1 MDIAYRISVLQEQHD
16 ELNRKI
22 DSVEKSRVFD
32 DLELAEL
39 KKKRL
44 HIKDELAI
52 LHKQQFEEQHERL
65 DLDGH

>member
-1 MDIAYRISVLQEQHD
+1 MDIAYRINVLQEQH
-16 ELNRKI
+16 ERLNRKI
-22 DSVEKSRVFD
+22 DAVEKSRVFD

-44 HIKDELAI
+44 QIKDELAT
-52 LHKQQFEEQHERL
+52 LYRQQFEEQHERL